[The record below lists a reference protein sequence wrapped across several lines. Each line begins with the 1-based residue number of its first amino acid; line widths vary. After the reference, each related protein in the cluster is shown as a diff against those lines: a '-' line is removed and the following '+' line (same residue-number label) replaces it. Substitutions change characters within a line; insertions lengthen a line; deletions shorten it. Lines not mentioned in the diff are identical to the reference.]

1 MTTPLPPLRRL
12 AVAAMLAASTLSAA
26 SFSASSAAAD
36 YPERP
41 LRIIVPFAAGGA
53 TDVIARTVAQSMATR
68 LGQPVVVENKAGA
81 NGNIGAVMAARAE
94 PDGYTLLMATSSHA
108 INSTLYH
115 KLDYSLT
122 GDFAGLS
129 NLASV
134 PLLLVVNPSVP
145 AKTPEELAAY
155 AKANGNRVNYASG
168 GTGTASHLAGA
179 QFNSLAGAQMTHV
192 PYKGGSQALND
203 LMGGQVQIM
212 FANLPEVL
220 SQVQAGR
227 LTPIAV
233 TGQQRHAALP
243 NVPAFSETSYPAM
256 NARSWFGLF
265 VPAATPAPVV
275 EKLSQAI
282 TRGVAD
288 PAVQDKLKGLGADP
302 VGDGHAAFQ
311 QYVNQEVARWSV
323 LVKQSGA
330 TAE

>member
-1 MTTPLPPLRRL
+1 MNTPLRPLRRL
-12 AVAAMLAASTLSAA
+12 AVTATMAVAALVAASSAA
-26 SFSASSAAAD
+26 SAAAAD

-53 TDVIARTVAQSMATR
+53 TDVIARTVAQSMSTR

-155 AKANGNRVNYASG
+155 VKANGNRVNYASG

-179 QFNSLAGAQMTHV
+179 QFNSLVGAQMTHV

-282 TRGVAD
+282 TQGVAD
-288 PAVQDKLKGLGADP
+288 SAVQDKLKGLGADP

-311 QYVNQEVARWSV
+311 KYVNQEVERWSV

-330 TAE
+330 TAD

>member
-1 MTTPLPPLRRL
+1 MTNSLTRARRL
-12 AVAAMLAASTLSAA
+12 AGAAMLAAA
-26 SFSASSAAAD
+26 SLGAVATPAAAQF
-36 YPERP
+36 PERP

-53 TDVIARTVAQSMATR
+53 TDVIARTVAQSMSTR

-108 INSTLYH
+108 INATLYH
-115 KLDYSLT
+115 KLDYNLT
-122 GDFAGLS
+122 RDFAGLS

-145 AKTPEELAAY
+145 AKTPQELAAY

-179 QFNSLAGAQMTHV
+179 QFNSLADAQMTHV
-192 PYKGGSQALND
+192 PYKGGAQALND

-233 TGQQRHAALP
+233 TGTQRHAALP
-243 NVPAFSETSYPAM
+243 DVPAFSETPYTAM

-275 EKLSQAI
+275 EKLSKAI
-282 TRGVAD
+282 TDGVAD

-311 QYVNQEVARWSV
+311 QYVNNEVKRWSA

-330 TAE
+330 TAD

>member
-1 MTTPLPPLRRL
+1 MTKPLTPVRRL
-12 AVAAMLAASTLSAA
+12 AATVLMAAASLGTAA
-26 SFSASSAAAD
+26 TAAAAD
-36 YPERP
+36 FPERP

-53 TDVIARTVAQSMATR
+53 TDVIARTVAQAMSTR

-108 INSTLYH
+108 INATLYH

-122 GDFAGLS
+122 RDFAGLS

-145 AKTPEELAAY
+145 AKTPQELAAY

-192 PYKGGSQALND
+192 PYKGGAQALND

-233 TGQQRHAALP
+233 TGTQRHAALP
-243 NVPAFSETSYPAM
+243 NVPAFSEAAYPAM

-275 EKLSQAI
+275 EKLSKAV
-282 TRGVAD
+282 TDSVAD

-302 VGDGHAAFQ
+302 VGDGHTAFQ
-311 QYVNQEVARWSV
+311 KYVNAEVERWSE